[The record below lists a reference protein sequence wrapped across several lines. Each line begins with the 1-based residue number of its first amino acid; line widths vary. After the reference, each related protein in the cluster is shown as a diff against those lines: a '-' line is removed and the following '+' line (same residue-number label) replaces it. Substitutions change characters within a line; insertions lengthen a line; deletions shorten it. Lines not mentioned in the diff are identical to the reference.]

1 MKNKFSFVIFFVLI
15 HSYVISQDISRTIYS
30 LLNFHSHEIIT
41 SRDLYTQPSK
51 ISSRF
56 VYNDYYRKYI
66 NGQQKIDWNGYN
78 REISTWHSHIGK
90 DLNYGLKTNIQF
102 SEYDFQNVQ
111 DKKALRI
118 QNDKDFNSI
127 NFQIALSDEK
137 SFLGVGMVYR
147 KTKNSMPI
155 LITEFPGSVDDNMNE
170 YFLDYLEPTFGKNV
184 SIIGNSVLRNPL
196 IFTSFP
202 INKKYYIT
210 ILISHLFQK
219 YNIDIDYTNSSNI
232 DELTGN
238 RSIEIPAGIRNSFI
252 QAILSN
258 KSNSIQSSA
267 TYFKTDISAPFNNFL
282 PANYTNPI
290 LRDYE
295 TLGYIRGSHRGGAI
309 EFNYSR
315 TNYQLLLGLGLGNLS
330 GSVEMVTPV
339 LGEKNIII
347 FPFPISHGVGGE
359 ITGTNSSQKISFNYN
374 KLYKNIKFEL
384 LSSYTHG
391 YYDLLIDGDAQLF
404 FDLISTPV
412 FYTLNYHTHFFDF
425 KGNIKQQI
433 GNINIIYSLNQIIP
447 IIWRTDSSPI
457 KFKYEP
463 PIDPTP
469 TEPGI
474 SHETEDVNFWEWDYI
489 SENLNKHRGGR
500 SYSISIQYSW

>member
-41 SRDLYTQPSK
+41 SRYLYTQPSK
-51 ISSRF
+51 ISSRY

-78 REISTWHSHIGK
+78 REISIWHSHIGK
-90 DLNYGLKTNIQF
+90 DLNYGIKTNIQF

-170 YFLDYLEPTFGKNV
+170 YFLDYLEPTFGENL
-184 SIIGNSVLRNPL
+184 SIEGNSVLQNPL
-196 IFTSFP
+196 IFASLP
-202 INKKYYIT
+202 VYEKYHLT
-210 ILISHLFQK
+210 ILYSYLFHK

-258 KSNSIQSSA
+258 KSSSIQSSA
-267 TYFKTDISAPFNNFL
+267 TYFNTDISAPFNNYL

-295 TLGYIRGSHRGGAI
+295 TLGYIRGSHRGGSI
-309 EFNYSR
+309 ELNYSR
-315 TNYQLLLGLGLGNLS
+315 KNYQLILGLGFGNLS
-330 GSVEMVTPV
+330 GSVKMVTPV
-339 LGEKNIII
+339 LGEKYFLFI
-347 FPFPISHGVGGE
+347 PLPISHGVGGE

-374 KLYKNIKFEL
+374 KLCKNIKFEL

-404 FDLISTPV
+404 FNLISTPV
-412 FYTLNYHTHFFDF
+412 YSTLNYHAHFFDF
-425 KGNIKQQI
+425 QGNIKQQI

-447 IIWRTDSSPI
+447 IIRRTDSSPI
-457 KFKYEP
+457 RFKHEP
-463 PIDPTP
+463 R
-469 TEPGI
+469 TEF
-474 SHETEDVNFWEWDYI
+474 TY
-489 SENLNKHRGGR
+489 KHRGGS
-500 SYSISIQYSW
+500 SYSINIQYNW

>member
-1 MKNKFSFVIFFVLI
+1 MKNKFYFVIFFVLI

-51 ISSRF
+51 ISSRY

-90 DLNYGLKTNIQF
+90 DLNYGFKTNIQF

-170 YFLDYLEPTFGKNV
+170 FFLNYLEPTFGENL
-184 SIIGNSVLRNPL
+184 SIDGNSVLQNPL
-196 IFTSFP
+196 IFASLP
-202 INKKYYIT
+202 VYEKYHLT
-210 ILISHLFQK
+210 ILYSYLFQK
-219 YNIDIDYTNSSNI
+219 YNIDINYINSSNF

-238 RSIEIPAGIRNSFI
+238 RSIEIPAEIKNSFI
-252 QAILSN
+252 QTILS
-258 KSNSIQSSA
+258 KESSSIQSSA
-267 TYFKTDISAPFNNFL
+267 TYFNTDINFPFNNIIPFNNADSL
-282 PANYTNPI
+282 D
-290 LRDYE
+290 LDV
-295 TLGYIRGSHRGGAI
+295 LGFIQGAHKGGSI
-309 EFNYSR
+309 ELNYSKN
-315 TNYQLLLGLGLGNLS
+315 NYQLLLGLGLGNLS

-339 LGEKNIII
+339 LGKTY
-347 FPFPISHGVGGE
+347 FSFPISHGVGGE

-412 FYTLNYHTHFFDF
+412 FYTLNYHAHFFDF

-474 SHETEDVNFWEWDYI
+474 SYETEAVNFWEWDYI

-500 SYSISIQYSW
+500 SYSISIQYNW